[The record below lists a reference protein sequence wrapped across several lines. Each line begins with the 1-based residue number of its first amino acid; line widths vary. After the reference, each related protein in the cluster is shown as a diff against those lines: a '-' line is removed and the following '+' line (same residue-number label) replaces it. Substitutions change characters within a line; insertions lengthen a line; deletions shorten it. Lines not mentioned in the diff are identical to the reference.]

1 MGSVAEG
8 RQARVS
14 RAWGLVH
21 HFTIKKKK
29 KRSPCPY
36 NQVKTQKFAL
46 FCLRVRARQL
56 TLLATWTVQCGPW
69 MPLPVISSLAV
80 TDNLTLPVAVACRL
94 RG

>member
-29 KRSPCPY
+29 NDPSPCPY

-46 FCLRVRARQL
+46 FCFTGKSPTTHTSGHMDRAV
-56 TLLATWTVQCGPW
+56 W
-69 MPLPVISSLAV
+69 PLDASPCL
-80 TDNLTLPVAVACRL
+80 
-94 RG
+94 